1 MPKDYISIVI
11 KKKVWNRD
19 CHISDHRIAQC
30 RSCYCIVKIPQ
41 SLNHLI
47 EDNDILPYECNGVA
61 EFGHITSEYNRGKI
75 SLDNLIIQ
83 CKKCNTS
90 LGTKEAKFDAIS
102 QDQLM
107 IPSELLES
115 NNNNNLNFM
124 RVECS
129 SCCYILNNGNQCK
142 NKPVY
147 NRSVCHIH
155 LKY

>member
-1 MPKDYISIVI
+1 V
-11 KKKVWNRD
+11 
-19 CHISDHRIAQC
+19 SDIRIAQC
-30 RSCYCIVKIPQ
+30 KTCYCLVKLPQ
-41 SLNHLI
+41 SLQHLI
-47 EDNDILPYECNGVA
+47 EDNNDILPYECKGVG
-61 EFGHITSEYNRGKI
+61 EFGHIISEYNGGKI

-90 LGTKEAKFDAIS
+90 LGTKEAKFDAIF

-107 IPSELLES
+107 IPSEILES
-115 NNNNNLNFM
+115 KNNNNINLM
-124 RVECS
+124 RVES
-129 SCCYILNNGNQCK
+129 SCCCYILNNGNQCK

>member
-1 MPKDYISIVI
+1 MSKDYISIII
-11 KKKVWNRD
+11 KEKVWIRD
-19 CHISDHRIAQC
+19 CHISDLRIAQC
-30 RSCYCIVKIPQ
+30 RSCYCVVKIPQ

-47 EDNDILPYECNGVA
+47 QDSDLLPYECNGVG
-61 EFGHITSEYNRGKI
+61 EFGHIVSEYNGGEI

-90 LGTKEAKFDAIS
+90 LGTKEAKFDTII

-107 IPSELLES
+107 IPSEILELD
-115 NNNNNLNFM
+115 NNNINLM
-124 RVECS
+124 RVES
-129 SCCYILNNGNQCK
+129 SCCSYILGNGNQCK

>member
-1 MPKDYISIVI
+1 MHKDYISIII
-11 KKKVWNRD
+11 KERIWIRD
-19 CHISDHRIAQC
+19 CHISDRRIAQC

-47 EDNDILPYECNGVA
+47 EDNDILPYKCNGVA
-61 EFGHITSEYNRGKI
+61 EFGHIISEFNGGKI

-83 CKKCNTS
+83 CKRCNTS
-90 LGTKEAKFDAIS
+90 IGTKEAKFDSII
-102 QDQLM
+102 QDQFM
-107 IPSELLES
+107 IPSEMLES
-115 NNNNNLNFM
+115 DINNNKIM
-124 RVECS
+124 RVES
-129 SCCYILNNGNQCK
+129 SCCCYILGNGNQCK